1 MLSRLNRIVGRQDG
15 EHRETKGRQKEDGLQ
30 SPCHTS
36 RNKWFWG
43 KRRTT
48 RKASSTPVFLT
59 EQEQQLNQ
67 VDKLTLQLQMMTNE
81 RNELLELLAL
91 YNNNELNNR
100 LKSELE
106 MLKTQHKKEMSDVK
120 KFPKKICEA
129 SYKCKELSEQT
140 NSYRTLYSQLLSEWT
155 RLMEKVSMLKEDNR
169 KLHGEQ
175 ILLQESCEEARRLCE
190 EAHEKIYDLWTKQQQ
205 EHQRLEEDL
214 QSLMKQK
221 ELLTRQ
227 RDLAAK
233 LQHHFTVSQ
242 MRFENLQQELEQ
254 TTAQDESLLQ
264 MELLKQKHYVPAPVK
279 PEKAGRSQRHL
290 EGMTFYTPGSR
301 PPQKMLPLFSFE
313 LNSEAN
319 INLPS
324 GDPATI
330 SSTSVG
336 SLSPEKSL
344 CQK

>member
-1 MLSRLNRIVGRQDG
+1 MLSRLNRILGRQDG

-30 SPCHTS
+30 SPGHTS

-43 KRRTT
+43 TT
-48 RKASSTPVFLT
+48 RKASSTPFFLT

-67 VDKLTLQLQMMTNE
+67 VDKLTLQLQMLTNE
-81 RNELLELLAL
+81 RNELLELLAR

-100 LKSELE
+100 LKSELD
-106 MLKTQHKKEMSDVK
+106 MLKTQHKKEMSDIK
-120 KFPKKICEA
+120 KFPKEICEA

-169 KLHGEQ
+169 KLQGEQ

-190 EAHEKIYDLWTKQQQ
+190 EAHEKIYDMWTKQQQ

-214 QSLMKQK
+214 QHLLKQ

-227 RDLAAK
+227 WDLAAK

-242 MRFENLQQELEQ
+242 MRFENLQQKLEP
-254 TTAQDESLLQ
+254 TTA
-264 MELLKQKHYVPAPVK
+264 
-279 PEKAGRSQRHL
+279 
-290 EGMTFYTPGSR
+290 
-301 PPQKMLPLFSFE
+301 
-313 LNSEAN
+313 
-319 INLPS
+319 
-324 GDPATI
+324 
-330 SSTSVG
+330 
-336 SLSPEKSL
+336 
-344 CQK
+344 

>member
-43 KRRTT
+43 KHRTT
-48 RKASSTPVFLT
+48 RKASS
-59 EQEQQLNQ
+59 
-67 VDKLTLQLQMMTNE
+67 NE

-100 LKSELE
+100 LKSEID
-106 MLKTQHKKEMSDVK
+106 MLKTQHKEMSDVK
-120 KFPKKICEA
+120 KFPKEVCEA
-129 SYKCKELSEQT
+129 SYRCKKLSEQT
-140 NSYRTLYSQLLSEWT
+140 NSYHTLYSQLLSEWT
-155 RLMEKVSMLKEDNR
+155 QLREKVSTLKENNR

-190 EAHEKIYDLWTKQQQ
+190 ETHEKMYDLWTKQQQ
-205 EHQRLEEDL
+205 EHQRLEENL

-242 MRFENLQQELEQ
+242 MR
-254 TTAQDESLLQ
+254 
-264 MELLKQKHYVPAPVK
+264 
-279 PEKAGRSQRHL
+279 
-290 EGMTFYTPGSR
+290 
-301 PPQKMLPLFSFE
+301 
-313 LNSEAN
+313 
-319 INLPS
+319 
-324 GDPATI
+324 
-330 SSTSVG
+330 
-336 SLSPEKSL
+336 
-344 CQK
+344 

>member
-1 MLSRLNRIVGRQDG
+1 MLSRLNRILGRQDG
-15 EHRETKGRQKEDGLQ
+15 EHRETKGRQKEDDLQ

-43 KRRTT
+43 KLRTT
-48 RKASSTPVFLT
+48 RKASSTPFFLT
-59 EQEQQLNQ
+59 EQEKQLNQ

-100 LKSELE
+100 LKYELK

-120 KFPKKICEA
+120 KFPKEICEA
-129 SYKCKELSEQT
+129 SYKCKELSEHT
-140 NSYRTLYSQLLSEWT
+140 NSYRTLYCQLLSEWT
-155 RLMEKVSMLKEDNR
+155 QLKEKVSMLKKNNR

-175 ILLQESCEEARRLCE
+175 ILLQESCKEARRLCE
-190 EAHEKIYDLWTKQQQ
+190 EAHEKIYDLCTKQQQ

-264 MELLKQKHYVPAPVK
+264 MELLKQKHYVPVPVK
-279 PEKAGRSQRHL
+279 ETGKAGRSQRHL

-301 PPQKMLPLFSFE
+301 PPQKMPPLFSFE
-313 LNSEAN
+313 LTREAN
-319 INLPS
+319 INLP
-324 GDPATI
+324 
-330 SSTSVG
+330 
-336 SLSPEKSL
+336 
-344 CQK
+344 

>member
-1 MLSRLNRIVGRQDG
+1 MLSRLNRILGRQDG

-36 RNKWFWG
+36 RKRWFWG
-43 KRRTT
+43 KHRTT
-48 RKASSTPVFLT
+48 RKASSTPFFLT

-67 VDKLTLQLQMMTNE
+67 MDKLTLQLQMMTNE

-120 KFPKKICEA
+120 KFPKEVCEA
-129 SYKCKELSEQT
+129 SYKCKKLSEQT
-140 NSYRTLYSQLLSEWT
+140 NSYHNLYSQLLSEWT
-155 RLMEKVSMLKEDNR
+155 QLREKVSMLKEDNR

-175 ILLQESCEEARRLCE
+175 ISLQESCEEARRLCE
-190 EAHEKIYDLWTKQQQ
+190 EAHEKMYDLWTKQQQ

-264 MELLKQKHYVPAPVK
+264 MKLLKQKHYVSVPVK
-279 PEKAGRSQRHL
+279 ETGKAGRSQRHL

-301 PPQKMLPLFSFE
+301 PPQKMPPLFSFE
-313 LNSEAN
+313 LTHEAN
-319 INLPS
+319 INLP
-324 GDPATI
+324 
-330 SSTSVG
+330 
-336 SLSPEKSL
+336 
-344 CQK
+344 

>member
-48 RKASSTPVFLT
+48 RKASSTPFFLT
-59 EQEQQLNQ
+59 EQEHQLNQ

-100 LKSELE
+100 LKSEID

-120 KFPKKICEA
+120 KFPKDVCEA
-129 SYKCKELSEQT
+129 SYKCKKLSEQT
-140 NSYRTLYSQLLSEWT
+140 NSYHTLYSQLLSEWT
-155 RLMEKVSMLKEDNR
+155 QLREKLSMLKEDNR

-175 ILLQESCEEARRLCE
+175 ISLQESCEEARRLCE
-190 EAHEKIYDLWTKQQQ
+190 EAHEKMYDLWTKQQQ

-214 QSLMKQK
+214 QSMMKQK

-264 MELLKQKHYVPAPVK
+264 MELLKQKHYVSVPVK
-279 PEKAGRSQRHL
+279 ETGKAGRSQRHL

-301 PPQKMLPLFSFE
+301 PPQKMPPLFSFE
-313 LNSEAN
+313 LTSEAN
-319 INLPS
+319 INLP
-324 GDPATI
+324 
-330 SSTSVG
+330 
-336 SLSPEKSL
+336 
-344 CQK
+344 

>member
-1 MLSRLNRIVGRQDG
+1 
-15 EHRETKGRQKEDGLQ
+15 
-30 SPCHTS
+30 
-36 RNKWFWG
+36 
-43 KRRTT
+43 
-48 RKASSTPVFLT
+48 
-59 EQEQQLNQ
+59 
-67 VDKLTLQLQMMTNE
+67 MMTNE

-106 MLKTQHKKEMSDVK
+106 MLKTQHKKMSDIK
-120 KFPKKICEA
+120 KFSKEICEA
-129 SYKCKELSEQT
+129 SYKCKELNEQT

-175 ILLQESCEEARRLCE
+175 ILLQESCEEARRHCE

-205 EHQRLEEDL
+205 HLLRSLIRLEEA
-214 QSLMKQK
+214 
-221 ELLTRQ
+221 
-227 RDLAAK
+227 RD
-233 LQHHFTVSQ
+233 T
-242 MRFENLQQELEQ
+242 
-254 TTAQDESLLQ
+254 
-264 MELLKQKHYVPAPVK
+264 
-279 PEKAGRSQRHL
+279 L

-301 PPQKMLPLFSFE
+301 RPQKMPPLFSFE

-330 SSTSVG
+330 SSTAVG
-336 SLSPEKSL
+336 SLSPEESL
-344 CQK
+344 YQK

>member
-1 MLSRLNRIVGRQDG
+1 MCHAVG
-15 EHRETKGRQKEDGLQ
+15 
-30 SPCHTS
+30 
-36 RNKWFWG
+36 
-43 KRRTT
+43 TT
-48 RKASSTPVFLT
+48 RKASSTPFFLT
-59 EQEQQLNQ
+59 EQEKQLNQ

-100 LKSELE
+100 LKSEID
-106 MLKTQHKKEMSDVK
+106 MLKTQHKEMSDVK
-120 KFPKKICEA
+120 KFPKEVCEA
-129 SYKCKELSEQT
+129 SYRCKKLSEQT
-140 NSYRTLYSQLLSEWT
+140 NSYHTLYSQLLSEWT
-155 RLMEKVSMLKEDNR
+155 QLREKVSMLKEDNR

-175 ILLQESCEEARRLCE
+175 ISLQESCEEARRLCE
-190 EAHEKIYDLWTKQQQ
+190 EAHEKMYDLWTKQQQ

-264 MELLKQKHYVPAPVK
+264 MELLKQKHYVSVPVK
-279 PEKAGRSQRHL
+279 ETGKGGRSQRHL

-301 PPQKMLPLFSFE
+301 PPQKMPPLFNFE
-313 LNSEAN
+313 LTREAN
-319 INLPS
+319 INLP
-324 GDPATI
+324 
-330 SSTSVG
+330 
-336 SLSPEKSL
+336 
-344 CQK
+344 

>member
-1 MLSRLNRIVGRQDG
+1 MLTRLNRILGRQDD
-15 EHRETKGRQKEDGLQ
+15 EHRETKGRQKEDSLQ
-30 SPCHTS
+30 SPCHRS

-48 RKASSTPVFLT
+48 RKASSTPFFLT

-100 LKSELE
+100 LISELE
-106 MLKTQHKKEMSDVK
+106 MLKTQHEKEMSDVK
-120 KFPKKICEA
+120 KFPKEICEA

-155 RLMEKVSMLKEDNR
+155 QLMEKVSMLKEDNL
-169 KLHGEQ
+169 KQQGEQ

-190 EAHEKIYDLWTKQQQ
+190 KAHGMIYDLWTKQQQ
-205 EHQRLEEDL
+205 EHQRLEENL
-214 QSLMKQK
+214 QSLRKQK
-221 ELLTRQ
+221 ELLTQQ
-227 RDLAAK
+227 RDLAVK

-264 MELLKQKHYVPAPVK
+264 MELLKQKHYVP
-279 PEKAGRSQRHL
+279 
-290 EGMTFYTPGSR
+290 
-301 PPQKMLPLFSFE
+301 
-313 LNSEAN
+313 
-319 INLPS
+319 
-324 GDPATI
+324 D
-330 SSTSVG
+330 STS
-336 SLSPEKSL
+336 
-344 CQK
+344 